1 MIDHVTPSKNQKWSK
16 LRILVFLPCLCF
28 FFLRDVLCV
37 TDMEIW
43 KYNIERCLSN
53 VSRWL
58 SFRANRL
65 SSLFE
70 KKLCFLSSLFS
81 LGHDFCWSIKL
92 KWLKENNVS
101 SLLFLIQFI
110 GCFVI
115 SISSFV
121 LHSGNSDFGIWKKK
135 LQYSFLE
142 KNWRMVM
149 IYENLIRIWW

>member
-16 LRILVFLPCLCF
+16 LRILVFLPCLCS

-43 KYNIERCLSN
+43 KYNVERCLSN
-53 VSRWL
+53 VSRW
-58 SFRANRL
+58 
-65 SSLFE
+65 
-70 KKLCFLSSLFS
+70 LSSLFS